1 MNDVR
6 IDGVRYVPVTKRP
19 NSFHKNRLERVL
31 ASECPYLSKSVRN
44 SIVKKFQ
51 EDDDV
56 ERKVTK
62 PKNTG
67 IKKPQKSP
75 SYIFN
80 YKNFKGFDEKGHILY
95 KRGGKK
101 HSIWTIHNVIDIKQW
116 IDFGRKDKTSIEYIA
131 NKVGLTENVVN
142 KIIYNLKNGELL
154 DWVDKWI
161 AQSSSTKKSVPVENN
176 PQKRKDLGWF

>member
-6 IDGVRYVPVTKRP
+6 IDGVRYVPVSSKP
-19 NSFHKNRLERVL
+19 NSLHRNKLEKVL

-51 EDDDV
+51 EDDV
-56 ERKVTK
+56 ESKKAK
-62 PKNTG
+62 PKKVKV
-67 IKKPQKSP
+67 KKPQKSP

-101 HSIWTIHNVIDIKQW
+101 ASTWTIHNVIDIQQW
-116 IDFGRKDKTSIEYIA
+116 IDFGRKDKTSVKYIA
-131 NKVGLTENVVN
+131 DKVGLSETIVN
-142 KIIYNLKNGELL
+142 KIVYNLKNGELSS
-154 DWVDKWI
+154 WVDKWI
-161 AQSSSTKKSVPVENN
+161 AQNNIPKKSVPVENN